1 MQRVTEQVDATYLQ
15 QSPPRRLSP
24 AVIAN
29 LLSDYIFERPL
40 KLFFDPLIIASI
52 LMLVLLFALRASTA
66 IRLIPVL
73 LIVIRLLL
81 SAGHL
86 WRHVSDDLALLRNG
100 LTLRAHILGLR
111 PHRTTMG
118 AIDGALLDCAI
129 PVAPR
134 RTYVGSI
141 WLANG
146 TEALRL
152 MRQGRVEVICLPR
165 TPGTWRVIEDVK
177 SDIRYDRMG
186 AIQQLPRE
194 SEAVAE

>member
-1 MQRVTEQVDATYLQ
+1 MQRVTEQVDTAYLQ
-15 QSPPRRLSP
+15 QSPPRPLSS
-24 AVIAN
+24 AIMAN
-29 LLSDYIFERPL
+29 LLSDHIFERPL
-40 KLFFDPLIIASI
+40 KAFLDPVIIAAI
-52 LMLVLLFALRASTA
+52 ITLVILFALRASTA
-66 IRLIPVL
+66 IRLVPVL
-73 LIVIRLLL
+73 LIVIRLLI
-81 SAGHL
+81 SALHL

-100 LTLRAHILGLR
+100 LTVRAHVLGLR

-129 PVAPR
+129 PVALR

-146 TEALRL
+146 VEALRL
-152 MRQGRVEVICLPR
+152 KQQGRVEVICLPR

-186 AIQQLPRE
+186 AIQHIPRE
-194 SEAVAE
+194 VSG

>member
-1 MQRVTEQVDATYLQ
+1 MQRVTEQVDAAYLQ

-24 AVIAN
+24 FVIAN
-29 LLSDYIFERPL
+29 LLSDHIFERPL
-40 KLFFDPLIIASI
+40 KVFLDPLIIAGI
-52 LMLVLLFALRASTA
+52 ITLLVLFALRASSA
-66 IRLIPVL
+66 IRLVPVL
-73 LIVIRLLL
+73 IIVIRLLIG
-81 SAGHL
+81 AGYL
-86 WRHVSDDLALLRNG
+86 WRHVGDDLALLRNG
-100 LTLRAHILGLR
+100 LTVRAHVLGLR

-118 AIDGALLDCAI
+118 TIDGALLDCAI

-146 TEALRL
+146 AEAQRL
-152 MRQGRVEVICLPR
+152 KHQGRVEVICLPR

-186 AIQQLPRE
+186 ALQQVPRE
-194 SEAVAE
+194 G

>member
-1 MQRVTEQVDATYLQ
+1 MQRVTEQVDAAYLQ
-15 QSPPRRLSP
+15 QSPPRPLSP
-24 AVIAN
+24 AVMAN
-29 LLSDYIFERPL
+29 LLSDHVFDRPL
-40 KLFFDPLIIASI
+40 KLLFDPLIIASVI
-52 LMLVLLFALRASTA
+52 MLLVLFALRASSV
-66 IRLIPVL
+66 IRLVPVL

-81 SAGHL
+81 SARQIWL
-86 WRHVSDDLALLRNG
+86 HVRDDLALLRNG
-100 LTLRAHILGLR
+100 LTIRAHVLGLR

-118 AIDGALLDCAI
+118 TIDGALLDCAI

-141 WLANG
+141 WLANS

-186 AIQQLPRE
+186 AIQQIPRD
-194 SEAVAE
+194 A

>member
-1 MQRVTEQVDATYLQ
+1 MQRVTEQVDAAYLQ
-15 QSPPRRLSP
+15 QSPPRQLSP
-24 AVIAN
+24 AVVAN
-29 LLSDYIFERPL
+29 LLSDHIFDRPL
-40 KLFFDPLIIASI
+40 KLLLDPLIIAGI
-52 LMLVLLFALRASTA
+52 IVLVVLFVLRASTA
-66 IRLIPVL
+66 IRLLPVL

-81 SAGHL
+81 SARQI

-100 LTLRAHILGLR
+100 LTIRAHVLGLR

-118 AIDGALLDCAI
+118 VIDGALLECAI

-141 WLANG
+141 WLANS

-186 AIQQLPRE
+186 TIQEVPRE
-194 SEAVAE
+194 V

>member
-1 MQRVTEQVDATYLQ
+1 MQRVTEQVDTAYLQ
-15 QSPPRRLSP
+15 QSPPRPLSS
-24 AVIAN
+24 AIMAN
-29 LLSDYIFERPL
+29 LLSDHIFERPL
-40 KLFFDPLIIASI
+40 KAFLDPVIIAAI
-52 LMLVLLFALRASTA
+52 ITLVILFALRASTA
-66 IRLIPVL
+66 IRLVPVL
-73 LIVIRLLL
+73 LIVIRLLI
-81 SAGHL
+81 SALHL

-100 LTLRAHILGLR
+100 LTVRAHVLGLR

-129 PVAPR
+129 PVALR

-146 TEALRL
+146 AEALRL
-152 MRQGRVEVICLPR
+152 KHQGRVEVICLPR

-186 AIQQLPRE
+186 AIQHIPRE
-194 SEAVAE
+194 VSG

>member
-1 MQRVTEQVDATYLQ
+1 M
-15 QSPPRRLSP
+15 
-24 AVIAN
+24 AN
-29 LLSDYIFERPL
+29 LLSDHIFERPL
-40 KLFFDPLIIASI
+40 KAFLDPLIIASI
-52 LMLVLLFALRASTA
+52 ITLLVLFALRASTA
-66 IRLIPVL
+66 VRLVPVL
-73 LIVIRLLL
+73 LIVIRLLI
-81 SAGHL
+81 SARYL

-100 LTLRAHILGLR
+100 LTVRAHVLGLR

-141 WLANG
+141 WLASG
-146 TEALRL
+146 AEALRL
-152 MRQGRVEVICLPR
+152 KRQGRVEVICLPR

-186 AIQQLPRE
+186 AIQQIPHE
-194 SEAVAE
+194 G

>member
-1 MQRVTEQVDATYLQ
+1 MQRVTEQVDAAYLQ
-15 QSPPRRLSP
+15 QPPPRRLSP
-24 AVIAN
+24 TIIVN
-29 LLSDYIFERPL
+29 LLSDHIFDRPL
-40 KLFFDPLIIASI
+40 KAFLDPLIIASI
-52 LMLVLLFALRASTA
+52 ITLLVLFALRASSA
-66 IRLIPVL
+66 IRLAPVL
-73 LIVIRLLL
+73 IIVIRLLIG
-81 SAGHL
+81 AGYL
-86 WRHVSDDLALLRNG
+86 WRHISDDLALLRNG
-100 LTLRAHILGLR
+100 LTVRAHVLGLR

-146 TEALRL
+146 AEAMRL
-152 MRQGRVEVICLPR
+152 KHQGRVEVICLPR

-177 SDIRYDRMG
+177 SDIRYDRVG

-194 SEAVAE
+194 AEGAR

>member
-1 MQRVTEQVDATYLQ
+1 MQRVTEQVDAAYLQ
-15 QSPPRRLSP
+15 QSPPRPLSP
-24 AVIAN
+24 AVVAN
-29 LLSDYIFERPL
+29 LLSDHIFDRPL
-40 KLFFDPLIIASI
+40 KLLLDPLIIAGVI
-52 LMLVLLFALRASTA
+52 MLVVLFALRASTA
-66 IRLIPVL
+66 IRLLPVL

-81 SAGHL
+81 SARQI

-100 LTLRAHILGLR
+100 LTIRAHVLGLR

-118 AIDGALLDCAI
+118 TIDGALLDCAI

-141 WLANG
+141 WLANS

-152 MRQGRVEVICLPR
+152 MRQGRVEVLCLPR

-186 AIQQLPRE
+186 AIQQVPRE
-194 SEAVAE
+194 V

>member
-1 MQRVTEQVDATYLQ
+1 MQRVTEQVDVAYLQ

-24 AVIAN
+24 TVVAN
-29 LLSDYIFERPL
+29 LLSDHVFERPL
-40 KLFFDPLIIASI
+40 KAFLDPLIIACI
-52 LMLVLLFALRASTA
+52 ITLVALFALRANTA
-66 IRLIPVL
+66 IRLVPVL
-73 LIVIRLLL
+73 LIVIRLLINTRY
-81 SAGHL
+81 L
-86 WRHVSDDLALLRNG
+86 WRHIRDDLALLRNG
-100 LTLRAHILGLR
+100 LMVRAHVLGLR

-118 AIDGALLDCAI
+118 AINGALLDCAI

-146 TEALRL
+146 AEATRL
-152 MRQGRVEVICLPR
+152 KLQGRVEVICLPR

-186 AIQQLPRE
+186 AIQQIPYE
-194 SEAVAE
+194 I